1 MRSKIESSIEEAIAH
16 FKRGDVVIFPTDT
29 IYGIGCITGNETSI
43 KHLYSMRK
51 TPLSKPSLILAASIE
66 MVKEYGQIS
75 GKVESILTKLWPGP
89 LTVVVNSVKEE
100 TKIIQGNTNRIAIR
114 VPDFPFILNIIERL
128 RKPIIAPSANFPG
141 KKAPTSFA
149 EIDKRMISLVDYAI
163 DPKDLGKNLKIT
175 GIESTI
181 IDLSKKPFRLIR
193 QGAISRLQLK
203 RYFPNL
209 TEGGSNQ

>member
-1 MRSKIESSIEEAIAH
+1 MRSKIESSIEEATTN

-43 KHLYSMRK
+43 KRLYSIRK
-51 TPLSKPSLILAASIE
+51 TPLSKPSLILVSSIK
-66 MVKEYGQIS
+66 MAKKYGQIS
-75 GKVESILTKLWPGP
+75 EVTESILTKLWPGP
-89 LTVVVNSVKEE
+89 LTTIVKAVKEE
-100 TKIIQGNTNRIAIR
+100 TNLIQGNTDCIAIR
-114 VPDFPFILNIIERL
+114 VPDFPFILSIIERL
-128 RKPIIAPSANFPG
+128 GKPIIAPSANFPG

-149 EIDKRMISLVDYAI
+149 EIDKRMISLVDYSI

-181 IDLSKKPFRLIR
+181 IDLSKKPFKLVRK
-193 QGAISRLQLK
+193 GTISRLQLK
-203 RYFPNL
+203 SYFPDL